1 MRRTTLA
8 ALPVVLQGLGPGPE
22 ERGSESR
29 ANLDGMAIW
38 SQPRSEEEI
47 QENMRVVFLNDV
59 EGVALAGE
67 IKNVADGYA
76 RNYLLPRKLAAAAN
90 SSTVQQAESR
100 ARQLAKEQEKIDDGA
115 RAVAA
120 TLAKTPIV
128 ITARVGEQGR
138 LFGSVTASDIAEAVN
153 AHGAGGVGHR
163 QVTLTAPIK
172 DVGTYEVPVNLTR
185 NVVATVSVQ
194 VAPEGGAAPEAPAAM
209 AEDEGEE
216 DEGEEEQEEDEA

>member
-1 MRRTTLA
+1 
-8 ALPVVLQGLGPGPE
+8 
-22 ERGSESR
+22 
-29 ANLDGMAIW
+29 MAIC
-38 SQPRSEEEI
+38 SRSPRSEEENKA
-47 QENMRVVFLNDV
+47 NMRVVFLNDV

-90 SSTVQQAESR
+90 TSTVQQAEAR
-100 ARQLAKEQEKIDDGA
+100 ARQLAKEQEKIDEGA

-120 TLAKTPIV
+120 TLAKAPIV

-153 AHGAGGVGHR
+153 AHGASGVGHR
-163 QVTLTAPIK
+163 QVGLPAPIK

-194 VAPEGGAAPEAPAAM
+194 VAPVEGGAASAAPSPADASEGPTEGD
-209 AEDEGEE
+209 EDDSDEE
-216 DEGEEEQEEDEA
+216 S